1 MGLDLTVYEVWLS
14 RACCQ
19 PPGGGANLTASH
31 GGPWV
36 LGLVDSVDG
45 GRSWALWWMGLR
57 PRLAR
62 CSENPIAVGLL
73 VGGDLGDD
81 QVLGRARS

>member
-1 MGLDLTVYEVWLS
+1 MKVWLS

-45 GRSWALWWMGLR
+45 VGPGLSLDGLG
-57 PRLAR
+57 PRLAE
-62 CSENPIAVGLL
+62 CSESYGSWHCWWSRC
-73 VGGDLGDD
+73 DD
-81 QVLGRARS
+81 KC